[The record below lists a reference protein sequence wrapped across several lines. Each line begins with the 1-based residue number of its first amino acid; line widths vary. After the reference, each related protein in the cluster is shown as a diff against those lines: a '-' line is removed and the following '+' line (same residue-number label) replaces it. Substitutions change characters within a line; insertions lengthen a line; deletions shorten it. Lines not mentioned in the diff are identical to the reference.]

1 MTMRD
6 IDKIRQMLNRYY
18 DGVST
23 PSETAQLKDF
33 FRKTK
38 EIPADMAADAAIFR
52 AMDAADTEKVAVPAN
67 LKERIVAATIGSR
80 PRILNWR
87 IAVTAAASV
96 AVLITLAVGLVHFKP
111 SDSPDTTDLLAMS
124 DTTRQKE
131 AADMVSV
138 SVAVTPMETEAAEPL
153 LAEASEQVAP
163 PPAPV
168 KTATVAEVRY
178 THEVTDP
185 AEAAKIAQ
193 KVLAMLGNS
202 LDEAQTGIKSAD
214 EAVSLIKDPLK
225 DKFK

>member
-1 MTMRD
+1 MRD
-6 IDKIRQMLNRYY
+6 IDEILKMLNRYY

-67 LKERIVAATIGSR
+67 LKERIVAATVGSR
-80 PRILNWR
+80 PRILSWR
-87 IAVTAAASV
+87 IIVGAAASI
-96 AVLITLAVGLVHFKP
+96 AVLVSLAVGLVNFRP
-111 SDSPDTTDLLAMS
+111 SDSHDTTDLLAMS
-124 DTTRQKE
+124 DTTRHRE
-131 AADMVSV
+131 ETVMVPD
-138 SVAVTPMETEAAEPL
+138 AVTSPEIAEADEPL
-153 LAEASEQVAP
+153 LAAVSEKSITP
-163 PPAPV
+163 SRPV
-168 KTATVAEVRY
+168 KNTTVAEVRY

-214 EAVSLIKDPLK
+214 EAVSLIKDPLG
-225 DKFK
+225 KFN

>member
-1 MTMRD
+1 M
-6 IDKIRQMLNRYY
+6 
-18 DGVST
+18 
-23 PSETAQLKDF
+23 
-33 FRKTK
+33 
-38 EIPADMAADAAIFR
+38 
-52 AMDAADTEKVAVPAN
+52 
-67 LKERIVAATIGSR
+67 
-80 PRILNWR
+80 
-87 IAVTAAASV
+87 
-96 AVLITLAVGLVHFKP
+96 
-111 SDSPDTTDLLAMS
+111 
-124 DTTRQKE
+124 
-131 AADMVSV
+131 
-138 SVAVTPMETEAAEPL
+138 
-153 LAEASEQVAP
+153 AEASEQVAP

>member
-1 MTMRD
+1 MRD

-38 EIPADMAADAAIFR
+38 DIPADIAADAAIFR

-67 LKERIVAATIGSR
+67 LRERIVAATVGSR

-131 AADMVSV
+131 AADLASI
-138 SVAVTPMETEAAEPL
+138 AVTTVETEAAEPL

-202 LDEAQTGIKSAD
+202 LDEAQTGVKSAD

>member
-52 AMDAADTEKVAVPAN
+52 AMAAVDTEEVAVPAN
-67 LKERIVAATIGSR
+67 LTERIVAATVGSR

-131 AADMVSV
+131 AADLASI
-138 SVAVTPMETEAAEPL
+138 AVTTVETEAAEPL
-153 LAEASEQVAP
+153 LAVASEQAP
-163 PPAPV
+163 LPPASL
-168 KTATVAEVRY
+168 KNTTVAEVRY

-202 LDEAQTGIKSAD
+202 LDEAQTGVKSAD
-214 EAVSLIKDPLK
+214 EAVSLIKDPLG
-225 DKFK
+225 KFN